1 MNLPRNRILWTLV
14 EITQILNEQECTID
28 DAEKIIQ
35 LLSSYIKQQREDIE
49 YGSTDNY
56 ILNRKIN
63 NASNKII
70 EAMNH
75 TDGYC

>member
-1 MNLPRNRILWTLV
+1 MNLPRNKTLWTLV

-28 DAEKIIQ
+28 DAEKILH

-56 ILNRKIN
+56 VSNRKID
-63 NASNKII
+63 NASNKIV
-70 EAMNH
+70 EPMNH
-75 TDGYC
+75 IDEYC